1 MKIVISIFCL
11 PYEIDELENTLN
23 QLKRASFYLNKK
35 TEWVLDV
42 TMCVSDKMIDWSKSS
57 IPKKYFEDKFLKL
70 SSQSD
75 WCAKYFRTSDTIL
88 GCVSQRRESAK
99 TYKEVDYFIWLDTD
113 IVFDERTL
121 AYFEMAMNS
130 INDDYAII
138 TPEIVKIW
146 DNTWDCLVNENYM
159 NKPLNFHLEC
169 DPNIES
175 GIKGNV
181 SVVGIQNRISN
192 QPRFKFAGG
201 WFTCISG
208 KLLNRI
214 GIPKS
219 FGHYGLED
227 TFIMWA
233 AEKLVMTDAA
243 KINQYKIKNLIVCEN
258 YKYRDYSK
266 FTNELKIIDR
276 KEEFLQIATNNIHLE
291 LSKVK

>member
-11 PYEIDELENTLN
+11 PYEIDELERVVSQLN
-23 QLKRASFYLNKK
+23 SASKYLSNKNSWLLDIKLSVSDYLVNWKDSNLDISFFENKINDIKK
-35 TEWVLDV
+35 T
-42 TMCVSDKMIDWSKSS
+42 IDWAEVR
-57 IPKKYFEDKFLKL
+57 IE
-70 SSQSD
+70 
-75 WCAKYFRTSDTIL
+75 TSTEIL
-88 GCVSQRRESAK
+88 GCVSQRRNTLIENKSS
-99 TYKEVDYFIWLDTD
+99 DYFIWLDTD

-121 AYFEMAMNS
+121 AYFEMAIES
-130 INDDYAII
+130 ISDEYLII

-146 DNTWDCLVNENYM
+146 DNTWDCLVNENYI

-227 TFIMWA
+227 MFIMWA
-233 AEKLVMTDAA
+233 AEKLVMTNAA

-266 FTNELKIIDR
+266 FINELKIIDR
-276 KEEFLQIATNNIHLE
+276 KEEFLQIATNNINLE